1 MAGEDTF
8 DLSRRVS
15 VSAEAQAR
23 FGHAGRLL
31 AIEKRNRER
40 QMVSDESSMV
50 SDGYGAPPPPPPGLM
65 AATWQATLFLGV
77 LTLILGIIVSFHP
90 TGSLNVLAVLL
101 GVLMIFSGIFHL
113 IRVFDP
119 QELHRVWLG
128 IAGLLFIVI
137 GVVLIRHLHLT
148 RSLIGLIIGITWIVQ
163 GLTALIGGIS
173 GGAREGR
180 AWWIIFGVVSLI
192 AGIVVAS
199 APASS
204 LTALAVLL
212 GIWFVV
218 MGIFEIIGGL
228 LLRHALRTAPPTS
241 A

>member
-1 MAGEDTF
+1 
-8 DLSRRVS
+8 
-15 VSAEAQAR
+15 
-23 FGHAGRLL
+23 
-31 AIEKRNRER
+31 
-40 QMVSDESSMV
+40 MVSDE
-50 SDGYGAPPPPPPGLM
+50 DGAQPAPPGVL
-65 AATWQATLFLGV
+65 AGSWQAMLSLGV

-101 GVLMIFSGIFHL
+101 GVLMILSGIFHL

-119 QELHRVWLG
+119 VELHRVWLG

-148 RSLIGLIIGITWIVQ
+148 RALIGLIIGITWIVQ
-163 GLTALIGGIS
+163 GLAALIAGIS

-192 AGIVVAS
+192 AGIVVAA

-212 GIWFVV
+212 GIWFIV
-218 MGIFEIIGGL
+218 MGIIEIIGGFM
-228 LLRHALRTAPPTS
+228 LRRALRATQMTHA
-241 A
+241 